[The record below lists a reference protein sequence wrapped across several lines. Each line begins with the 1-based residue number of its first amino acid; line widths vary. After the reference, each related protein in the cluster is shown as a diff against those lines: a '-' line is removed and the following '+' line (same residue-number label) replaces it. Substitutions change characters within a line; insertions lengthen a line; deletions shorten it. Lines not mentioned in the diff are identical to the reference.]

1 LVTASFPWN
10 HNIDAAVENLK
21 NKVPFLEFHDVNFNK
36 NKILIKNNFF
46 FFFISKKQNLRN
58 FQKYIPLF
66 KEIFQTD
73 P

>member
-21 NKVPFLEFHDVNFNK
+21 NKVPFLEFHDVNLNK

-46 FFFISKKQNLRN
+46 FSL
-58 FQKYIPLF
+58 FQKSKI
-66 KEIFQTD
+66 
-73 P
+73 